1 MTIYPGAA
9 AIATLL
15 AGHGYKKGSLSA
27 SGAIAA
33 WLVGY
38 GHLANPCKVFGV
50 SMIAFYLIGSRAT
63 KVGSQR
69 ATISL
74 YLRGRE
80 DSADSD

>member
-33 WLVGY
+33 WLIGY

-63 KVGSQR
+63 KVCSA
-69 ATISL
+69 ATSL
-74 YLRGRE
+74 HL
-80 DSADSD
+80 SK